1 MLKNINK
8 KLFVTSAK
16 KACCCL
22 LTTGIII
29 QTGIFP
35 VYEASANQA
44 FTNTGSVLAQISET
58 DLQALNTRITNLE
71 APTQAEAADILI
83 NEHETTLNVNDTFQ
97 LQLTDKDNNKI
108 NNVDWFVKVRAPY
121 DVLYTADSY
130 MLQDGAC
137 TLSND
142 GLITAKAEGTTE
154 VWAKYNDALYKCV
167 IKVNNKMDTDLE
179 NKVVEIANKFRHL
192 SNVDK
197 VMAVH
202 DYLIDHIE
210 YAYSHI
216 VRRAYGALIE
226 GKAVCQGYA
235 QSFQKILS
243 NLNIEGHTVTGWN
256 ISDKPVLHEWNRVKL
271 DGEWYYIDL
280 TWDDTPWVSHRNY
293 KYFLIN
299 TPMLGKDHQKWYSLA
314 GEAEADGS
322 KYLYYAY
329 KKHGI
334 LAKDKGEL
342 ESILRSQINSNNLSH
357 VDVHVAVPSTI
368 PDYEIINTIKQIAG
382 SAVTV
387 NEENNLRNTS
397 GDYHHYCYY
406 IGDIRAQQ
414 TTNINLID
422 IKPLSAEGGTT
433 TKLEL
438 IFDKDMDNLTLD
450 NIKVDGIHKTGLEKI
465 NSQVYQLSFTDI
477 MAQADTELTVQV
489 NKRGYNIANN
499 EKTVNISVVKET
511 KPEAVFEAT
520 DLKDGILKNIE
531 AGMAYD
537 LGNGI
542 WHDINSSEPVK
553 ITTIYQTPI
562 SIVKKSTGAGKLD
575 SDIQL
580 IYPKNSREPIGIK
593 AVNSTENEAN
603 GKIIYV
609 NRNMEYQKDGE
620 QNWKACESNEVKG
633 LAAGTY
639 NVRYKADGLKLASSE
654 VSVTINSIAT
664 ENNKDNKPSTK
675 PNIFGGGS
683 GSVGGNNNSG
693 VGNGSTGGNNPSGSS
708 NNSAGGGGF
717 TGGGAS
723 FGGGF
728 GGGGFA
734 GGASFG
740 GGGGFT
746 GGGGSASFVNDKADT
761 TLNNEKTTNIKTKD
775 IQSEKTENTSVK
787 SEIAENIKPAISK
800 NIANFSK
807 PALDSIIKS
816 GVKTFDFTSNKI
828 KLSFEAKAL
837 KSLNRQADSDI
848 QVQAAKANNT
858 KLSDKAKKLI
868 GKYTVY
874 DLNISDKN
882 GTKITK
888 LEKGKLTI
896 SVPYKLGKKEKS
908 ENVTVYFIDKKG
920 NVKKISNYVYD
931 TKTNTLTFSTKS
943 LLHFVVGYKS
953 K

>member
-382 SAVTV
+382 STVTV

-438 IFDKDMDNLTLD
+438 IFDKDIDNLTLD
-450 NIKVDGIHKTGLEKI
+450 NI
-465 NSQVYQLSFTDI
+465 
-477 MAQADTELTVQV
+477 
-489 NKRGYNIANN
+489 
-499 EKTVNISVVKET
+499 
-511 KPEAVFEAT
+511 
-520 DLKDGILKNIE
+520 
-531 AGMAYD
+531 
-537 LGNGI
+537 
-542 WHDINSSEPVK
+542 
-553 ITTIYQTPI
+553 
-562 SIVKKSTGAGKLD
+562 
-575 SDIQL
+575 
-580 IYPKNSREPIGIK
+580 
-593 AVNSTENEAN
+593 
-603 GKIIYV
+603 
-609 NRNMEYQKDGE
+609 
-620 QNWKACESNEVKG
+620 
-633 LAAGTY
+633 
-639 NVRYKADGLKLASSE
+639 
-654 VSVTINSIAT
+654 
-664 ENNKDNKPSTK
+664 
-675 PNIFGGGS
+675 
-683 GSVGGNNNSG
+683 
-693 VGNGSTGGNNPSGSS
+693 
-708 NNSAGGGGF
+708 
-717 TGGGAS
+717 
-723 FGGGF
+723 
-728 GGGGFA
+728 
-734 GGASFG
+734 
-740 GGGGFT
+740 
-746 GGGGSASFVNDKADT
+746 
-761 TLNNEKTTNIKTKD
+761 
-775 IQSEKTENTSVK
+775 
-787 SEIAENIKPAISK
+787 
-800 NIANFSK
+800 
-807 PALDSIIKS
+807 
-816 GVKTFDFTSNKI
+816 
-828 KLSFEAKAL
+828 
-837 KSLNRQADSDI
+837 
-848 QVQAAKANNT
+848 
-858 KLSDKAKKLI
+858 
-868 GKYTVY
+868 
-874 DLNISDKN
+874 
-882 GTKITK
+882 
-888 LEKGKLTI
+888 
-896 SVPYKLGKKEKS
+896 
-908 ENVTVYFIDKKG
+908 
-920 NVKKISNYVYD
+920 
-931 TKTNTLTFSTKS
+931 
-943 LLHFVVGYKS
+943 
-953 K
+953 